1 MRNVKRGLR
10 PGETEARRFILPSTP
25 GYPLSVCS
33 PALPDSVSPGTLHVS
48 VSEPD
53 VEDQPALT
61 SRHNPKTAPTKLGE
75 VRIQPAKIHVEWSE
89 WLWKCASLRI
99 HERLPSHA
107 GGSRAAW
114 FLSFRFDNRSVRFL
128 RFSVPLGR
136 AQIVGV
142 EVWLRQARPDS
153 ALRWF
158 KQF

>member
-75 VRIQPAKIHVEWSE
+75 VRVEPQESKIGQLIEMFQAVVAD
-89 WLWKCASLRI
+89 WLI
-99 HERLPSHA
+99 
-107 GGSRAAW
+107 
-114 FLSFRFDNRSVRFL
+114 
-128 RFSVPLGR
+128 
-136 AQIVGV
+136 
-142 EVWLRQARPDS
+142 
-153 ALRWF
+153 
-158 KQF
+158 